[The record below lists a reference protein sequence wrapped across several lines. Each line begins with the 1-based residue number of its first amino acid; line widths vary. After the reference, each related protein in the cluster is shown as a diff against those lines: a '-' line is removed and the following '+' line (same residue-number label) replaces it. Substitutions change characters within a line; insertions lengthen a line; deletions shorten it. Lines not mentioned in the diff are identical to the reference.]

1 MNIVMGIFNFFIDA
15 GPTVMLP
22 VIITIIGLIFGLK
35 ITRAFKSGL
44 TLGIGFA
51 GIKLILD
58 FMTTNVGPAAKAMVD
73 RTGVKLDALDVGWG
87 SIAAVTWA
95 SPIIPILIFSI
106 LIINIVLLILK
117 KTHTLDV
124 DIWNYHHMA
133 IVGVMVY
140 FVTKNVFLGVGAS
153 VVMAIV
159 TFKMSDWSQPMVEDF
174 FGIPGV
180 SLPTVSSLSSLV
192 IAWPLNW
199 LLDRIPLFKKS
210 TFTIKDAQKYLG
222 FFGDSMI
229 MGLII
234 GIVIGI
240 LAGYDVKAVLQLG
253 VSMSAVLVLIPKMT
267 ALFMEGLMPIS
278 DAAQKWSQKKFKG
291 RKLFIGLDAAV
302 VVGNPDV
309 ITTALII
316 IPLTIAMALVLPGNR
331 VLPFADLAVVPFR
344 VAMVVALTRGNL
356 LKNIVIGLVVTASLL
371 WCGSVTSPI
380 LTAIAKSVGIKL
392 GATSMLISSFAAT
405 AMLQSYLVFIAFA
418 YKPIIG
424 IPVFII
430 AFLIIWYYF
439 ERIKNVNQDMSAVE
453 A

>member
-1 MNIVMGIFNFFIDA
+1 MNYVMNVFNFFIDA

-22 VIITIIGLIFGLK
+22 VIITIIGMIFGLK
-35 ITRAFKSGL
+35 ISRAFKSGL

-58 FMTTNVGPAAKAMVD
+58 FMTTNVGPAAKAMVE

-87 SIAAVTWA
+87 SIAAITWA
-95 SPIIPILIFSI
+95 SPIIAILIFAI
-106 LIINIVLLILK
+106 LLVNIVLLILK
-117 KTHTLDV
+117 RTHTLDV

-140 FVTKNVFLGVGAS
+140 FVTKNVFLGVGAA
-153 VVMAIV
+153 VLMAII
-159 TFKMSDWSQPMVEDF
+159 TFKISDWSQPMVEDF

-180 SLPTVSSLSSLV
+180 SLPTVSALSSLL

-199 LLDRIPLFKKS
+199 LLDRIPLFRNSK
-210 TFTIKDAQKYLG
+210 FTIKDAQKYLG

-229 MGLII
+229 MGGII
-234 GIVIGI
+234 GLAIGA
-240 LAGYDVKAVLQLG
+240 LAGYDIKAILQLG
-253 VSMSAVLVLIPKMT
+253 VSMAAVLVLIPKMT
-267 ALFMEGLMPIS
+267 SLFMEGLMPIS
-278 DAAQKWSQKKFKG
+278 DAAQKWSQEKFKG

-316 IPLTIAMALVLPGNR
+316 IPLTIATALVLPGNR

-356 LKNIVIGLVVTASLL
+356 LKNIIIGLVITASLL
-371 WCGSVTSPI
+371 WCGSATSPV
-380 LTAIAKSVGIKL
+380 LTAIAKNVGINL
-392 GATSMLISSFAAT
+392 GSSSMLISSFAAT
-405 AMLQSYLVFIAFA
+405 SMIQSYLVFIAFT
-418 YKPIIG
+418 YNPLIG
-424 IPVFII
+424 IPVLLVVFG
-430 AFLIIWYYF
+430 AVWYF
-439 ERIKNVNQDMSAVE
+439 FDVVRDVNKERTE

>member
-1 MNIVMGIFNFFIDA
+1 MNYVMNVFNFFIDA

-22 VIITIIGLIFGLK
+22 VIITIIGMIFGLK
-35 ITRAFKSGL
+35 ISRAFKSGL

-58 FMTTNVGPAAKAMVD
+58 FMTTNVGPAAKAMVE

-87 SIAAVTWA
+87 SIAAITWA
-95 SPIIPILIFSI
+95 SPIIAILIFAI
-106 LIINIVLLILK
+106 LLVNIVLLILK
-117 KTHTLDV
+117 RTHTLDV

-140 FVTKNVFLGVGAS
+140 FVTKNVFLGVGAA
-153 VVMAIV
+153 VLMAII
-159 TFKMSDWSQPMVEDF
+159 TFKISDWSQPMVEDF

-180 SLPTVSSLSSLV
+180 SLPTVSALSSLV

-199 LLDRIPLFKKS
+199 LLDRIPLFRNSK
-210 TFTIKDAQKYLG
+210 FTIKDAQKYLG

-229 MGLII
+229 MGGII
-234 GIVIGI
+234 GLVIGA
-240 LAGYDVKAVLQLG
+240 LAGYDIKAILQLG
-253 VSMSAVLVLIPKMT
+253 VSMAAVLVLIPKMT
-267 ALFMEGLMPIS
+267 SLFMEGLMPIS
-278 DAAQKWSQKKFKG
+278 DAAQKWSQEKFKG

-316 IPLTIAMALVLPGNR
+316 IPLTIATALVLPGNR

-356 LKNIVIGLVVTASLL
+356 LKNIIIGLVITASLL
-371 WCGSVTSPI
+371 WCGSATSPV
-380 LTAIAKSVGIKL
+380 LTAIAKSVGINL
-392 GATSMLISSFAAT
+392 GSSSMLISSFAAT
-405 AMLQSYLVFIAFA
+405 SMIQSYLVFIAFT
-418 YKPIIG
+418 YNPLIG
-424 IPVFII
+424 IPVLLVVFG
-430 AFLIIWYYF
+430 AVWYF
-439 ERIKNVNQDMSAVE
+439 FDVVRDVNKERTE

>member
-1 MNIVMGIFNFFIDA
+1 MKIIMNVFNFFIDA

-35 ITRAFKSGL
+35 IIRAFKSGL

-58 FMTTNVGPAAKAMVD
+58 FMTTNVGPAAKAMVE

-95 SPIIPILIFSI
+95 SPIIPILIFAI
-106 LIINIVLLILK
+106 LLVNIVLLVLK
-117 KTHTLDV
+117 RTHTLDV

-159 TFKMSDWSQPMVEDF
+159 TFKISDWSQPMVESF

-180 SLPTVSSLSSLV
+180 SLPTVSALSSLV

-199 LLDRIPLFKKS
+199 LLDRIPLFRKS
-210 TFTIKDAQKYLG
+210 KFTIKDAQKYLG

-229 MGLII
+229 MGL
-234 GIVIGI
+234 VIGMVI
-240 LAGYDVKAVLQLG
+240 GALAGYDIKAVLQLG

-267 ALFMEGLMPIS
+267 SLFMEGLVPRKIQRNTFIYRIGCSGCRWESRCYYNSIDHYSFNNRHGLSLARKPRFTICRFGRCAFPGS
-278 DAAQKWSQKKFKG
+278 DG
-291 RKLFIGLDAAV
+291 GCLDSREFV
-302 VVGNPDV
+302 EKHRDRFSHYCF
-309 ITTALII
+309 
-316 IPLTIAMALVLPGNR
+316 IAMVW
-331 VLPFADLAVVPFR
+331 FC
-344 VAMVVALTRGNL
+344 
-356 LKNIVIGLVVTASLL
+356 NI
-371 WCGSVTSPI
+371 P
-380 LTAIAKSVGIKL
+380 
-392 GATSMLISSFAAT
+392 
-405 AMLQSYLVFIAFA
+405 
-418 YKPIIG
+418 
-424 IPVFII
+424 
-430 AFLIIWYYF
+430 
-439 ERIKNVNQDMSAVE
+439 NVDSNC
-453 A
+453 

>member
-1 MNIVMGIFNFFIDA
+1 MNYVMNVFNFFIDA

-22 VIITIIGLIFGLK
+22 VIITIIGMIFGLK
-35 ITRAFKSGL
+35 ISRAFKSGL

-58 FMTTNVGPAAKAMVD
+58 FMTTNVGPAAKAMVE

-87 SIAAVTWA
+87 SIAAITWA
-95 SPIIPILIFSI
+95 SPIIAILIFAI
-106 LIINIVLLILK
+106 LLVNIVLLILK
-117 KTHTLDV
+117 RTHTLDV

-140 FVTKNVFLGVGAS
+140 FVTKNVFLGVGAA
-153 VVMAIV
+153 VLMAII
-159 TFKMSDWSQPMVEDF
+159 TFKISDWSQPMVEDF

-180 SLPTVSSLSSLV
+180 SLPTVSALSSLV

-199 LLDRIPLFKKS
+199 LLDRIPLFRNSK
-210 TFTIKDAQKYLG
+210 FTIKDAQKYLG

-229 MGLII
+229 MGGII
-234 GIVIGI
+234 GLVIGA
-240 LAGYDVKAVLQLG
+240 LAGYDIKAILQLG
-253 VSMSAVLVLIPKMT
+253 VSMAAVLVLIPKMT
-267 ALFMEGLMPIS
+267 SLFMEGLMPIS
-278 DAAQKWSQKKFKG
+278 DAAQKWSQEKFKG

-316 IPLTIAMALVLPGNR
+316 IPLTIATALVLPGNR

-356 LKNIVIGLVVTASLL
+356 LKNIIIGLVITASLL
-371 WCGSVTSPI
+371 WCGSATSPV
-380 LTAIAKSVGIKL
+380 LTAIAKNVGIDL
-392 GATSMLISSFAAT
+392 GSSSMLISSFAST
-405 AMLQSYLVFIAFA
+405 SMIQSYLVFIAFT
-418 YKPIIG
+418 YKPLIG
-424 IPVFII
+424 IPVLLVVFG
-430 AFLIIWYYF
+430 AVWYF
-439 ERIKNVNQDMSAVE
+439 FDVVRDVNKERTE